1 MNYLNPRHLHAF
13 VSAVEL
19 GSMVKAAEA
28 LHLGQPALS
37 QAISKLESMAGV
49 KLFDRTTRSL
59 ALTPAGKVFYE
70 DARSVLEQNQR
81 LIANI
86 NQWSDARRG
95 SVCLMSIPSVA
106 QFLLPGAVRDFAQ
119 SHPEVHV
126 DVHDL
131 PDRQL
136 AEQIR
141 LGQGDI
147 AIQTFGFEQENCRS
161 LPLLIDP
168 LRCVAVHSHSLAR
181 SKNIG
186 PIDVTDET
194 LIVLRKGSVFREM
207 LEPLLRDELSDIKL
221 IEVDQPS
228 TLLSM
233 VAGGVGIALLP
244 ALCCPN
250 NGPIMHRSWQG
261 GEISR
266 TIVLTRTQSRA
277 LMPAPRAFGQFMLSQ
292 LGDGLI
298 DIPSG
303 VQKIVPSVAE
313 LQAFFSDP

>member
-1 MNYLNPRHLHAF
+1 MNYLNPRHLQAF

-19 GSMVKAAEA
+19 GSMVKASEA

-37 QAISKLESMAGV
+37 QAISKLESIAGF

-59 ALTPAGKVFYE
+59 TLTPAGKVFYE
-70 DARSVLEQNQR
+70 DARCVLEQNQR

-86 NQWSDARRG
+86 NQWSEARRG

-106 QFLLPGAVRDFAQ
+106 QFLLPGTVRDFAH
-119 SHPEVHV
+119 SHPEVKV

-141 LGQGDI
+141 LGQGDL
-147 AIQTFGFEQENCRS
+147 AIQTLGFEDENCRS

-168 LRCVAVHSHSLAR
+168 LRWVAVHSHPLSR
-181 SKNIG
+181 KKNIG
-186 PIDVTDET
+186 PKDVINET

-207 LEPLLRDELSDIKL
+207 LEPLLREELSNIKV

-233 VAGGVGIALLP
+233 VASGVGVALLP
-244 ALCCPN
+244 ALCCPS
-250 NGPIMHRSWQG
+250 NGSVIHRSWQEG
-261 GEISR
+261 QVSR
-266 TIVLTRTQSRA
+266 TIVLTRPQVRA
-277 LMPAPRAFGQFMLSQ
+277 LMPSPRAFGRFMLSQ
-292 LGDGLI
+292 LEDGLI

-303 VQKIVPSVAE
+303 VKQIVANDAD
-313 LQAFFSDP
+313 LNAFLSDS